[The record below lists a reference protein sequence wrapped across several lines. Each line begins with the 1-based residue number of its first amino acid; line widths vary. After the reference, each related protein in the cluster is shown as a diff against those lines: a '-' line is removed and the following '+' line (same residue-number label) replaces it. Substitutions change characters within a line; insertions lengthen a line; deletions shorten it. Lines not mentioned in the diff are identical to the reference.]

1 MHIDWWTLALQAINF
16 LVLVWLLWRF
26 LYRPVRAVIEKRKA
40 LSEEA
45 FAKAAAKEA
54 EVDALKKRMEED
66 RTAMAQ
72 ERQDLLKKLHE
83 ESAAERETMLAQSR
97 EEAKKLIEDARQ
109 TIAKERRSALS
120 SLQAEAGKLAVDLA
134 SKLLGQIDTN
144 ALGDAYLE
152 KLEAQLEAM
161 AADEREQLKKDLE
174 PAEARMLVVTAV
186 PIGEAERARWRKKLG
201 AHIGREDKTG
211 FETDPAIVGGAE
223 LRFPHTTL
231 KFTWADQLRKAERV
245 LNGDKAAS

>member
-1 MHIDWWTLALQAINF
+1 MTINWWTLALQAVNF

-54 EVDALKKRMEED
+54 EVDALKKRMEEG
-66 RTAMAQ
+66 RAAMAQ

-83 ESAAERETMLAQSR
+83 DAAAEREAMLAQSR
-97 EEAKKLIEDARQ
+97 EDANKLIEAARQ
-109 TIAKERRSALS
+109 GIAKERQSALS
-120 SLQAEAGKLAVDLA
+120 ELQAQAGKLAVDLA
-134 SKLLGQIDTN
+134 SKLLSQIDTN

-152 KLEAQLEAM
+152 KVAAQLEAM
-161 AADEREQLKKDLE
+161 AADELEQLKKDLE
-174 PAEARMLVVTAV
+174 PAEARLLVVTAV
-186 PIGEAERARWRKKLG
+186 PIAEAARARWRKRLG
-201 AHIGREDKTG
+201 TQIGREDRTD

-245 LNGDKAAS
+245 LNGDNAAS